1 MLSEKGLCKILKQTY
16 KQGGYE
22 IMPVAMADDGAGRW
36 RRSEITINGAAWA
49 VRCQTVDLPKK
60 ATVQIVE
67 DAGYLPVEPMKI
79 RKGEPNQMMLEE
91 LAAQRQSALSGCE
104 EDGVAM
110 MRIPVIFKDRWQL
123 YQTDDGQVFAFDTE
137 LLQLV
142 DFEQYKPQCWMLN
155 GGALGLFEGMDCAV
169 YIAPGRFSAAD
180 AEKICH
186 IAALDWENQQ
196 SGGDPAVNVSL
207 FDADED
213 VPLMGRD
220 EE

>member
-1 MLSEKGLCKILKQTY
+1 
-16 KQGGYE
+16 
-22 IMPVAMADDGAGRW
+22 MPLTRNCFSW
-36 RRSEITINGAAWA
+36 SI
-49 VRCQTVDLPKK
+49 
-60 ATVQIVE
+60 
-67 DAGYLPVEPMKI
+67 
-79 RKGEPNQMMLEE
+79 
-91 LAAQRQSALSGCE
+91 
-104 EDGVAM
+104 
-110 MRIPVIFKDRWQL
+110 
-123 YQTDDGQVFAFDTE
+123 
-137 LLQLV
+137 
-142 DFEQYKPQCWMLN
+142 FEQYKPQCWMLN

-213 VPLMGRD
+213 VPMMGRD